1 MRKSRAALAAFTTI
15 TLLGAVASL
24 GSARASATGV
34 GTSQASTTV
43 LGVELG
49 DDGAVL
55 GVRLLGDDAQATI
68 DPKVAAGA
76 AHSRITPVAVS
87 SDTVTAL
94 NQSSGVHESKQPG
107 GDGDVAIGSVN
118 LSEPAQDVTVPSAVL
133 SGTLGLANLASE
145 AAATQA
151 KAAIEAKLANAA
163 VAGGLLSVEGVSS
176 TVAGQALATESSAVR
191 SVKADEVVVLD
202 LGALLAGLKIA
213 ITDLP
218 LPVVADLLTT
228 LETTVGSL
236 NGAQV
241 KATVE
246 DLQAAIDAVEAEIDA
261 LDNLSATVSGTVTD
275 TATTLNGIGS
285 TLGIGELL
293 TTDTVADLGAVADP
307 AAQLVDL
314 IDQLQLLLDD
324 LTDELAD
331 LLDEVIA
338 TLDGLA
344 LLKVNA
350 VEVSVTAKAADTVGN
365 SVAEVVA
372 KVGGIEVGGV
382 EVDGV
387 NILDEVAKIDAVLDD
402 VDDLVS
408 GALGDVDPRL
418 GSLIDVDVFERATG
432 HGVSSAD
439 GYTKAV
445 DGITALRVTITPPAE
460 LADIVTTVTGTA
472 GSLGDLLLSVG
483 STLPT
488 LDGPMTT
495 LTTQTNTG
503 SAGALGDGGTIT
515 LASIDNNADFAPQI
529 APVPGGGT
537 VPGVGTGTG
546 TESPRNSLAATGADS
561 TIPLTALAMLL
572 IALGLG
578 LREWERMPMPQRSKG

>member
-1 MRKSRAALAAFTTI
+1 MRKSRAALAAITTM
-15 TLLGAVASL
+15 TLLGAVTSL

-34 GTSQASTTV
+34 GTSQVSTTV

-55 GVRLLGDDAQATI
+55 GIRLLGDDARATI

-94 NQSSGVHESKQPG
+94 NKSSGVHESKQPG
-107 GDGDVAIGSVN
+107 GEADVAVGSVN
-118 LSEPAQDVTVPSAVL
+118 LSEPATGVTVPSAVL
-133 SGTLGLANLASE
+133 RGTLGLANLASE

-163 VAGGLLSVEGVSS
+163 VAGGLLSAEGVSS

-246 DLQAAIDAVEAEIDA
+246 DLQAAIDAVEAQIDTLDA
-261 LDNLSATVSGTVTD
+261 LTALPGTVTD
-275 TATTLNGIGS
+275 TADTLNDLGD

-293 TTDTVADLGAVADP
+293 TSDTVTDVAAIADP
-307 AAQLVDL
+307 AAQLDAV
-314 IDQLQLLLDD
+314 IAELQLVLDD

-331 LLDEVIA
+331 LLDAVIA

-350 VEVSVTAKAADTVGN
+350 VEVSVTTKAADTVGN

-372 KVGGIEVGGV
+372 KVGGIEVGGKAL
-382 EVDGV
+382 DGI
-387 NILDEVAKIDAVLDD
+387 NIIDEVAKIDAVLDD

-432 HGVSSAD
+432 HGVSSAG

-472 GSLGDLLLSVG
+472 GSLGDLLASVG

-529 APVPGGGT
+529 ATVPGGGT
-537 VPGVGTGTG
+537 GTGTGTG
-546 TESPRNSLAATGADS
+546 TESPRNSLAATGANS

-572 IALGLG
+572 ITLGLG
-578 LREWERMPMPQRSKG
+578 FREWERMPAPKRSRG

>member
-1 MRKSRAALAAFTTI
+1 MRKSRAALAAFTTM
-15 TLLGAVASL
+15 TLLGAVTSL

-34 GTSQASTTV
+34 GTSQVSTTV

-55 GVRLLGDDAQATI
+55 GIRLLGDDARATI

-94 NQSSGVHESKQPG
+94 NKSSGVHESKQPG
-107 GDGDVAIGSVN
+107 GDADVAVGSVN
-118 LSEPAQDVTVPSAVL
+118 LSEPATDVTVPSAVL

-145 AAATQA
+145 AAADQA

-176 TVAGQALATESSAVR
+176 TAAGQALATESSAVR
-191 SVKADEVVVLD
+191 SVKVDEVVVLD

-236 NGAQV
+236 SGAQV

-246 DLQAAIDAVEAEIDA
+246 DLQAAIDAVEAEIDT
-261 LDNLSATVSGTVTD
+261 LDALSALPGTVTD
-275 TATTLNGIGS
+275 TADTLNDLGG

-293 TTDTVADLGAVADP
+293 TSDTVTDVAAITDP
-307 AAQLVDL
+307 AAQLDAV
-314 IDQLQLLLDD
+314 IDELQLVLDD
-324 LTDELAD
+324 LTDDLAD

-350 VEVSVTAKAADTVGN
+350 VEVSVTTKAADTVGN

-372 KVGGIEVGGV
+372 KLGGIEVGGK
-382 EVDGV
+382 ELPGV
-387 NILDEVAKIDAVLDD
+387 NVLDEVAKIDAVLDD

-418 GSLIDVDVFERATG
+418 GSLIDVDVFQRATG
-432 HGVSSAD
+432 HGASSAG

-445 DGITALRVTITPPAE
+445 DGITALSVTITPPAE

-472 GSLGDLLLSVG
+472 GSLGDLLASVG

-515 LASIDNNADFAPQI
+515 LASIDNSADFAPQI
-529 APVPGGGT
+529 ATVPGGGT

-546 TESPRNSLAATGADS
+546 TEAPRNSLAATGANS

-578 LREWERMPMPQRSKG
+578 FREWVRMPMPQRSEG